1 MASGAVELVGLAGA
15 ASPVMSGRGCMVA
28 GGCSA
33 GGCLT
38 GGWLLLLLGLL
49 LVALSVL
56 LVAEMWEADRWC
68 FPVGPGGAVSVVG
81 VVAARGASPARVCTL
96 LLLQVVF

>member
-1 MASGAVELVGLAGA
+1 MALSSLW
-15 ASPVMSGRGCMVA
+15 
-28 GGCSA
+28 
-33 GGCLT
+33 
-38 GGWLLLLLGLL
+38 GWLVRRPQLCRVAVAWPGAGCLLLLGLL

-56 LVAEMWEADRWC
+56 LVAELWEADRWC